1 MRNEF
6 EIEYLWMYC
15 NGWNRYTAKYFIYCM
30 FSTCRANQIEIIL
43 SGSERASIPM
53 VGALVPSVS
62 KKLTQAGNKLCSSP

>member
-1 MRNEF
+1 MDGIVIPPN
-6 EIEYLWMYC
+6 IL
-15 NGWNRYTAKYFIYCM
+15 FIAC
-30 FSTCRANQIEIIL
+30 FQHVVRRRANQIEIIL